1 MGIKP
6 MARKENIQALGYLR
20 TSSAANVGADK
31 DSEKR
36 QRQAID
42 AYAKREGLEIVETFY
57 DADVSGADP
66 IESRPGFSALLD
78 RIEANGV
85 RIVIVEDASRF
96 ARLLVVQ
103 EAGILAL
110 IERGVRVLTA
120 SGEDLT
126 ETDDPYK
133 VAMRQIAGVFAQLE
147 KSRLVGKL
155 KAARDRKRATGVKVE
170 GRRSYAELNPEL
182 VAKAKKLYR
191 YPVNGKRRSLRE
203 ISAELASQGYLTS
216 TGKPYGPEAI
226 RRMID

>member
-1 MGIKP
+1 MS
-6 MARKENIQALGYLR
+6 RKEKIEALGYLR

-36 QRQAID
+36 QRQAIE

-155 KAARDRKRATGVKVE
+155 KGARDRMRAAGVKVE
-170 GRRSYAELNPEL
+170 GRKSYAELNPEL
-182 VAKAKKLYR
+182 VARVSSRPL
-191 YPVNGKRRSLRE
+191 P
-203 ISAELASQGYLTS
+203 
-216 TGKPYGPEAI
+216 PEASLLFTS
-226 RRMID
+226 